1 MRPFLGS
8 AQRWRQKKNGSEIK
22 CVIRFR
28 RRLNC
33 EREEQGRLPFVMD
46 EPDAEY
52 SRVMAHIARRISKN
66 LIGLA
71 LGSGAALGLA
81 HIGVLK
87 VLEKEKIPIAN
98 LLVITDD
105 IALPV
110 GQIRIRPK
118 GSDGGHNGL
127 KSINEVIGSGN
138 YSRLRFGIGNEY
150 PKGTQVNFV
159 LGKWNN
165 EELKIILP
173 RIELATEGI
182 KDFGLMGIEKTMNAY
197 NSK

>member
-1 MRPFLGS
+1 MSKYLIVGLG
-8 AQRWRQKKNGSEIK
+8 NPG
-22 CVIRFR
+22 
-28 RRLNC
+28 
-33 EREEQGRLPFVMD
+33 EEYDNTRHNIGFKIL
-46 EPDAEY
+46 DAF
-52 SRVMAHIARRISKN
+52 ADF
-66 LIGLA
+66 
-71 LGSGAALGLA
+71 
-81 HIGVLK
+81 LK
-87 VLEKEKIPIAN
+87 VKFESSRLAFTTEGKVKSKTFILIKPTTFMNLSGKAVNYYLQKEKIPLLN

-105 IALPV
+105 VALPT

-127 KSINEVIGSGN
+127 KSINEVLGSGN

-150 PKGTQVNFV
+150 PKGAQVNYV

-173 RIELATEGI
+173 KIELTVEAI
-182 KDFGLMGIEKTMNAY
+182 KDFGLMGVERTMNAY